1 MRLLVRCAIAA
12 GTLWAGACG
21 YGQTASKAVT
31 DEMSLAD
38 LRAYMDVLHI
48 RDADERG
55 VRVQM
60 EAQKKQLPPWF
71 PPALLD
77 EMTTAMLKVDFAAVE
92 YPFVKPCLSG
102 AGIHAMTAMF
112 ATPEGQAY
120 ANKATG
126 AMVDKEAK
134 GKDPLTAHQEM
145 EKEDSGLPSGAIEKL
160 PPAQRELVN
169 SAFKSGSFDCLS
181 DGFRKG
187 SVEVTTARTQAAREA
202 LLPHRAELQAA
213 KEKYD
218 AANPAAKPQ

>member
-1 MRLLVRCAIAA
+1 MRLLLRSSIAVSIL
-12 GTLWAGACG
+12 GVSLCG
-21 YGQTASKAVT
+21 FGQTAEKPAT

-48 RDADERG
+48 KEADERG

-71 PPALLD
+71 PPALVD
-77 EMTTAMLKVDFAAVE
+77 DMTTAMLKVDFAALE

-126 AMVDKEAK
+126 SMVDKEAK
-134 GKDPLTAHQEM
+134 GADPLKAHQEM
-145 EKEDSGLPSGAIEKL
+145 EKEAGALPAGAIEKL
-160 PPAQRELVN
+160 PSAQRDLVN

-181 DGFRKG
+181 KGFHNG
-187 SVEVTTARTQAAREA
+187 SVEVQSARTQAAREV
-202 LLPHRAELQAA
+202 LLPHQAELQAA

-218 AANPAAKPQ
+218 AANSAAKP